1 MMMENT
7 ADKRTLKEKIM
18 YWFKITLRS
27 RISRTHVKIKN
38 KRSKNRNN
46 KLKSTSTN
54 SDINN
59 MQKKAIDLFLAL
71 LKHKSSYLNHSP
83 ESKVRFIETDFLWLT
98 MSSATDRSY
107 LINIIDQSE
116 EDAHSHEVYIPT
128 DYAYALMDEF
138 DLELE
143 KRFRAIE
150 AAKKRIVVDDID
162 KLIERIKPFENISQT
177 ETESEV
183 NEIKIHKLISS

>member
-1 MMMENT
+1 MKMENT

-18 YWFKITLRS
+18 YWFKITMRS
-27 RISRTHVKIKN
+27 RISRTQVKIK
-38 KRSKNRNN
+38 KRRFKNRKN
-46 KLKSTSTN
+46 KLESTSTN
-54 SDINN
+54 LDINN

-162 KLIERIKPFENISQT
+162 KLIEKIKPFENTVESVA
-177 ETESEV
+177 EESEIKVKKLV
-183 NEIKIHKLISS
+183 NG